1 MIRSVRKKH
10 SRPERVNY
18 LASVSDLMSALLFV
32 FTCEGGCGK
41 SKGCA

>member
-32 FTCEGGCGK
+32 FIL
-41 SKGCA
+41 